1 MKVAMTRGEVRRCFL
16 GLLFLLIGTSL
27 ALAQPFTRRSSQ
39 MQHDELKKTYE
50 IANFRLG
57 GKYNL
62 SDPSKWENGGEGGV
76 TLESLGAGK
85 LHTAY
90 IAVGTPRRNAAGEIT
105 NAVVINSYY
114 SGDSTDMY
122 EQWVKGAALSGGV
135 PIIGPG
141 RPIDTDRYYVVMV
154 DPLGTWGASK
164 PSEGLGIK
172 FPQYS
177 YYDMVQAN
185 YRMLR
190 DGLKIAH
197 AALVTGVSMG
207 GTQTYVWGVMHR
219 EFMGALMPIGG
230 TTQSDAE
237 DPVGNWTFQL
247 MTAAIESDPVWQA
260 TKGDYYNLPK
270 EKHPMPGVAFGW
282 SVLGLTGY
290 DFAFRTTQSFSAV
303 QPEVFYWNPPNEKA
317 GSSVTNRAKLYDA
330 VDLVWRNR
338 VGENHNVNP
347 YLGRIQA
354 RTLVMHITNDQ
365 WLNYKLAERA
375 VDRVP
380 GAQIIAEESPV
391 AHYGVFS
398 IINHRKNDPKFVAF
412 MDDVA
417 SLDRA
422 QRFVDKNYRVPGVAE
437 KIDPRKSFWKDAVT
451 YPYPVKYANVKDGTG
466 MSWQI
471 GYMGEY
477 AGTDKDPKVLVVIH
491 GKGAFA
497 GHYGNIIQYALRSGL
512 RVIAPDLPHYGMS
525 GPGNL
530 DKSPAR
536 TMQDMR
542 DFVHELVVNQLGVKK
557 AYYLGHSLGGQVV
570 LGYALT
576 WPDAVQGLLLEA
588 PAGLEEYSREVEIAP
603 GKTLNLFDAAYAHDW
618 DKWRQ
623 AWDQTGILQA
633 EIARPE
639 QNIRDFY
646 YFKKRDPNT
655 NAVSAAKSG
664 YFYND
669 SEYARFHTEQRVGL
683 TKGNPKELEQWA
695 DVFIFDIYGM
705 VSELQKDDP
714 RNLYQ
719 RLTQI
724 KAPIFLAF
732 GDKEP
737 FIPGT
742 AFNGLTDLGRDIIT
756 PFMSRMTN
764 AGNRPQLKIYPDTGH
779 FIHTD
784 NPVEFAVDVV
794 DFVSKGVVDT
804 SSPLATDRM
813 IHGAVA
819 SALPVAPT
827 PPGPSPTAGLNK

>member
-1 MKVAMTRGEVRRCFL
+1 MTGRDAVQRCFVSLLVLLL
-16 GLLFLLIGTSL
+16 GT
-27 ALAQPFTRRSSQ
+27 ALAVAEPLTRRSSQ
-39 MQHDELKKTYE
+39 MQHDGLKKTYE

-57 GKYNL
+57 GKYDL

-85 LHTAY
+85 LRTAY
-90 IAVGTPRRNAAGEIT
+90 IAIGNARRNAAGEIT
-105 NAVVINSYY
+105 NAIVINSYY

-141 RPIDTDRYYVVMV
+141 RPIDTDRYYVIMV

-164 PSEGLGIK
+164 PSDGLGIK

-185 YRMLR
+185 YRLLR
-190 DGLKIAH
+190 DNLKVARV
-197 AALVTGVSMG
+197 ALVAGVSMG
-207 GTQTYVWGVMHR
+207 GTQTYVWGVMHP
-219 EFMGALMPIGG
+219 EFVSALMPIGG

-247 MTAAIESDPVWQA
+247 MTAAIQSDPAWQS
-260 TKGDYYNLPK
+260 TNGDYYKLPK
-270 EKHPMPGVAFGW
+270 EKHPMPGLAFGW

-290 DFAFRTTQSFSAV
+290 DFAYRTSQNFASV
-303 QPEVFYWNPPNEKA
+303 QPEVFYWDPPNEKA

-338 VGENHNVNP
+338 VGETYNINP
-347 YLGRIQA
+347 YLGRIRA
-354 RTLVMHITNDQ
+354 RTLVMHITNDL
-365 WLNYKLAERA
+365 WLNFKLAERA

-380 GAQIIAEESPV
+380 GAQLIAEESPV

-422 QRFVDKNYRVPGVAE
+422 QQYVDKNFRVPGVAE
-437 KIDPRKSFWKDAVT
+437 NIDPKKSFWKDFVT
-451 YPYPVKYANVKDGTG
+451 YPYPVKYASAKDKSGNA
-466 MSWQI
+466 WQI
-471 GYMGEY
+471 GYMDEY
-477 AGTDKDPKVLVVIH
+477 AGTDKDPKVLVIIH
-491 GKGAFA
+491 GKGAFG
-497 GHYGNIIQYALRSGL
+497 GHYGNIMQYALRNGV
-512 RVIAPDLPHYGMS
+512 RVIVPDLPHYGMS

-542 DFVHELVVNQLGVKK
+542 EVIYDLVVNQLGVKK
-557 AYYLGHSLGGQVV
+557 AYYLGHSLGGQFVM
-570 LGYALT
+570 GYALT
-576 WPDAVQGLLLEA
+576 WPDAVQGLALEA
-588 PAGLEEYSREVEIAP
+588 PSGLEEYPRDITIAK
-603 GKTLNLFDAAYAHDW
+603 GKTARLFDQAFDHDF
-618 DKWRQ
+618 DKWK
-623 AWDQTGILQA
+623 ATWDQTGILAA
-633 EIARPE
+633 ELARDE
-639 QNIRDFY
+639 QNIRDFF
-646 YFKKRDPNT
+646 YFKKRDPET
-655 NAVSAAKSG
+655 GAVSAAKSG
-664 YFYND
+664 YFFND

-683 TKGNPKELEQWA
+683 TRGNPKELEQWCN
-695 DVFIFDIYGM
+695 VFIYDIYTIGA
-705 VSELQKDDP
+705 ELQQDDP
-714 RNLYQ
+714 NNLYE

-737 FIPGT
+737 FIPT
-742 AFNGLTDLGRDIIT
+742 PAFNGLTDLGRDVIT
-756 PFMSRMTN
+756 PFMTRMTN
-764 AGNRPQLKIYPDTGH
+764 AGRRPILKIYPETGH

-784 NPVEFAVDVV
+784 NPVEYPVDVV
-794 DFVSKGVVDT
+794 DFVTTGAVDT
-804 SSPLATDRM
+804 SSPLGIDRM
-813 IHGAVA
+813 IKGAVVT
-819 SALPVAPT
+819 ALPVAPT
-827 PPGPSPTAGLNK
+827 PPGAAPTAGLNK

>member
-1 MKVAMTRGEVRRCFL
+1 MIGRHIVRRYVLSFL
-16 GLLFLLIGTSL
+16 LLLIGTSL
-27 ALAQPFTRRSSQ
+27 AIAQPFTRRSSQ

-50 IANFRLG
+50 IENFRLG
-57 GKYNL
+57 GKYDLN
-62 SDPSKWENGGEGGV
+62 DPSKWENGGEGGV

-85 LHTAY
+85 LRSAY

-105 NAVVINSYY
+105 NAVIINSYY

-164 PSEGLGIK
+164 PSDGLGIK

-177 YYDMVQAN
+177 YYDMVQVN
-185 YRMLR
+185 YRMLH
-190 DGLKIAH
+190 DGLNIAH

-207 GTQTYVWGVMHR
+207 GTQTYVWGVMHP
-219 EFMGALMPIGG
+219 EFVSALMPIGG

-247 MTAAIESDPVWQA
+247 MTAAIESDPVWQS
-260 TKGDYYNLPK
+260 TKGDYYKLPK

-290 DFAFRTTQSFSAV
+290 DFAFRTSQSFAAV
-303 QPEVFYWNPPNEKA
+303 QPEVFYWDPPNEKA

-354 RTLVMHITNDQ
+354 RTMVMHITNDQ

-375 VDRVP
+375 VDRIP
-380 GAQIIAEESPV
+380 GADLIAEESPV

-398 IINHRKNDPKFVAF
+398 IVNHRKNDPKFVAF

-422 QRFVDKNYRVPGVAE
+422 QKFVDKNYRVPGVAE
-437 KIDPRKSFWKDAVT
+437 NIDPAKSFWKDYVT
-451 YPYPVKYANVKDGTG
+451 YPYPVKYANAKDRSGN
-466 MSWQI
+466 SWQI
-471 GYMGEY
+471 GYMDEY
-477 AGTDKDPKVLVVIH
+477 AGTDRDPKVLVIIH

-497 GHYGNIIQYALRSGL
+497 GHYGNVMQYALRSGL

-542 DFVHELVVNQLGVKK
+542 EVIYDLVVRQLGVKK
-557 AYYLGHSLGGQVV
+557 AYYLGHSLGGQFVM
-570 LGYALT
+570 GYALT
-576 WPDAVQGLLLEA
+576 WPDAVQGLALEA
-588 PAGLEEYSREVEIAP
+588 PSGLEEYPRDITIA
-603 GKTLNLFDAAYAHDW
+603 KDKKARLFDQAFDHDF
-618 DKWRQ
+618 DKWK
-623 AWDQTGILQA
+623 ATWGPTGVLDS
-633 EIARPE
+633 EIKRSE
-639 QNIRDFY
+639 QNIRDFF
-646 YFKKRDPNT
+646 YFKKRDPESNV
-655 NAVSAAKSG
+655 VSAAKAG
-664 YFYND
+664 YFFND
-669 SEYARFHTEQRVGL
+669 SEYARLHTEQRVGL
-683 TKGNPKELEQWA
+683 TKGNPKELEQWCN
-695 DVFIFDIYGM
+695 VFIYDIYTIGA
-705 VSELQKDDP
+705 ELQQDDP
-714 RNLYQ
+714 KNLYE

-724 KAPIFLAF
+724 KQPIFLSF

-737 FIPGT
+737 FIPT
-742 AFNGLTDLGRDIIT
+742 PAFNGLTDLGRDVIS
-756 PFMSRMTN
+756 PFMTRMTN
-764 AGNRPQLKIYPDTGH
+764 AGNRPILKIYPETGH

-784 NPVEFAVDVV
+784 NPVEFPVDVV
-794 DFVSKGVVDT
+794 DFVTKGSVDT
-804 SSPLATDRM
+804 SSPLGIDRM
-813 IHGAVA
+813 IKGAVV

-827 PPGPSPTAGLNK
+827 PPGAAPTAGLNK

>member
-1 MKVAMTRGEVRRCFL
+1 MRRYFIS
-16 GLLFLLIGTSL
+16 LLILLIGTSL
-27 ALAQPFTRRSSQ
+27 AVAQPFTRRSSQ
-39 MQHDELKKTYE
+39 VQHDGLKKYYE
-50 IANFRLG
+50 ISDFRLG
-57 GKYNL
+57 GKYDLN
-62 SDPSKWENGGEGGV
+62 DPAKWENGGEGGV

-85 LHTAY
+85 LRTAY
-90 IAVGTPRRNAAGEIT
+90 IAIGNARRNTAGEIT
-105 NAVVINSYY
+105 NAVIINSYY

-164 PSEGLGIK
+164 PSDGLGIK

-197 AALVTGVSMG
+197 AALITGVSMG
-207 GTQTYVWGVMHR
+207 GTQTYVWGVMHPD
-219 EFMGALMPIGG
+219 FMGGLMPIGG

-247 MTAAIESDPVWQA
+247 MTASIESDPVWQA
-260 TKGDYYNLPK
+260 TKGDYYKLPK

-290 DFAFRTTQSFSAV
+290 DFAFRTTQSFAAV
-303 QPEVFYWNPPNEKA
+303 QPEVFYWDPPNEKA

-338 VGENHNVNP
+338 VGEIHNVNP

-391 AHYGVFS
+391 AHYGVFP

-422 QRFVDKNYRVPGVAE
+422 QKYVDKNYRVPGVAAN
-437 KIDPRKSFWKDAVT
+437 IDPAKSFWKDYVT
-451 YPYPVKYANVKDGTG
+451 YPYPVKYANVKDGNGVT
-466 MSWQI
+466 WQI
-471 GYMGEY
+471 GYMDEY
-477 AGTDKDPKVLVVIH
+477 AGTERNPKVLVIIH
-491 GKGAFA
+491 GKGAFG
-497 GHYGNIIQYALRSGL
+497 GHYGNIMQYALRNGL
-512 RVIAPDLPHYGMS
+512 RVIVPDLPHYGMS

-542 DFVHELVVNQLGVKK
+542 EVIYDLVVNQLGVKK

-570 LGYALT
+570 MGYALT
-576 WPDAVQGLLLEA
+576 WPDAVQGLALEA
-588 PAGLEEYSREVEIAP
+588 PSGLEEYPRDITIA
-603 GKTLNLFDAAYAHDW
+603 KDKKARLFDQVFDHDFE
-618 DKWRQ
+618 KWKQ
-623 AWDQTGILQA
+623 TWGPTGILAA
-633 EIARPE
+633 EIARSE
-639 QNIRDFY
+639 ESIRDFF
-646 YFKKRDPNT
+646 YFKKRDPET
-655 NAVSAAKSG
+655 NVVSAAKSG
-664 YFYND
+664 YFYSD
-669 SEYARFHTEQRVGL
+669 SEYARLHTEQRVGL
-683 TKGNPKELEQWA
+683 AKGNPKELEQWCN
-695 DVFIFDIYGM
+695 VFIYDIYSIG
-705 VSELQKDDP
+705 SELQQDDP
-714 RNLYQ
+714 KNLYE

-724 KAPIFLAF
+724 KAPIFLSF

-737 FIPGT
+737 FIPT
-742 AFNGLTDLGRDIIT
+742 PAFNGLTDLGRDVIT

-764 AGNRPQLKIYPDTGH
+764 AGNRPILKIYPETGH

-784 NPVEFAVDVV
+784 NPVEFPVDVV
-794 DFVSKGVVDT
+794 DFVIKGTVDT
-804 SSPLATDRM
+804 SSPLGTDRM
-813 IHGAVA
+813 IRGAVV

-827 PPGPSPTAGLNK
+827 PPGAAPTAGLNK

>member
-1 MKVAMTRGEVRRCFL
+1 MKRFVVSVI
-16 GLLFLLIGTSL
+16 LLLLATSL
-27 ALAQPFTRRSSQ
+27 AAAESLTRRSSQ
-39 MQHDELKKTYE
+39 EQHDGLKQYYE
-50 IANFRLG
+50 IPDFRLG
-57 GKYNL
+57 GRYDLGN
-62 SDPSKWENGGEGGV
+62 PSSWKFGGEGGK

-85 LHTAY
+85 LRTAY

-105 NAVVINSYY
+105 NAVVVNSYY

-122 EQWVKGAALSGGV
+122 EQWVKGTALSGKDPV
-135 PIIGPG
+135 IGPG

-154 DPLGTWGASK
+154 DPIGTWGESK
-164 PSEGLGIK
+164 PSDGLGIK

-177 YYDMVQAN
+177 YFDMVQAN

-190 DGLKIAH
+190 DHLKIAH
-197 AALVTGVSMG
+197 VALVTGVSMG
-207 GTQTYVWGVMHR
+207 GTQSYVWGVMHP
-219 EFMGALMPIGG
+219 EFVSALMPIGG

-270 EKHPMPGVAFGW
+270 EKHPSPGVAFGW

-290 DFAFRTTQSFSAV
+290 DFAFRTTQSFASV
-303 QPEVFYWNPPNEKA
+303 QPEVFYWDPPNEKA
-317 GSSVTNRAKLYDA
+317 GSSVTKRAALYDA
-330 VDLVWRNR
+330 VDLVVRNR
-338 VGENHNVNP
+338 VGETYNINAD
-347 YLGRIQA
+347 LWRIRS
-354 RTLVMHITNDQ
+354 RTMVMHITNDQ
-365 WLNYKLAERA
+365 WLNFKLAQRA
-375 VDRVP
+375 VDRIP
-380 GAQIIAEESPV
+380 GADLIAEESPV

-422 QRFVDKNYRVPGVAE
+422 QQFVDKNYRVPGVAAN
-437 KIDPRKSFWKDAVT
+437 IDPNKSFWKDYVT
-451 YPYPVKYANVKDGTG
+451 YPYPVKYAAAKDGQGT
-466 MSWQI
+466 SWQI
-471 GYMGEY
+471 GYMDEY
-477 AGTDKDPKVLVVIH
+477 AGTAKDPKVLVIIH

-497 GHYGNIIQYALRSGL
+497 GHYGNIMQYALRSGL

-542 DFVHELVVNQLGVKK
+542 DVVHDLVVNQLGVKR
-557 AYYLGHSLGGQVV
+557 AYYLGHSLGGQLV

-576 WPDAVQGLLLEA
+576 WPDAVQGLALEA
-588 PAGLEEYSREVEIAP
+588 PAGLEEYPREVTIAP
-603 GKTLNLFDAAYAHDW
+603 GKTARLFDESFARDF
-618 DKWRQ
+618 DKWKQ
-623 AWDQTGILQA
+623 TWDQTGILAA

-639 QNIRDFY
+639 QNIRDFF
-646 YFKKRDPNT
+646 YFKKRDPQT
-655 NAVSAAKSG
+655 GAVSEAKSG
-664 YFYND
+664 YFMND

-695 DVFIFDIYGM
+695 NVFIFDIYGM
-705 VSELQKDDP
+705 VAELQQDDP
-714 RNLYQ
+714 KNLYD

-724 KAPIFLAF
+724 KDPIFLAF

-764 AGNRPQLKIYPDTGH
+764 AGNRPILKIYPNTGH

-784 NPVEFAVDVV
+784 NPVEYPVDVV
-794 DFVSKGVVDT
+794 DFVTKGTVDT
-804 SSPLATDRM
+804 SSPLGTDRM

-827 PPGPSPTAGLNK
+827 PPGPSPTGGLNK

>member
-1 MKVAMTRGEVRRCFL
+1 MKRCIVS
-16 GLLFLLIGTSL
+16 LLLLLIATSV
-27 ALAQPFTRRSSQ
+27 AAAESFTRRSSQ
-39 MQHDELKKTYE
+39 MQHDELKKTVE

-57 GKYNL
+57 GKYDM

-105 NAVVINSYY
+105 NAVIINSYY

-122 EQWVKGAALSGGV
+122 EQWVKGTALSGGV
-135 PIIGPG
+135 QIIGPG
-141 RPIDTDRYYVVMV
+141 RPIDTDRYYVIMV

-164 PSEGLGIK
+164 PSDGLGIK

-190 DGLKIAH
+190 DNLKVAH

-207 GTQTYVWGVMHR
+207 GTQTYVWGVMHP
-219 EFMGALMPIGG
+219 EYMGGLMPIGG

-260 TKGDYYNLPK
+260 TTGDYYNLPK
-270 EKHPMPGVAFGW
+270 EKHPMLGVAFGW

-290 DFAFRTTQSFSAV
+290 DFAFRTTQSFAAV
-303 QPEVFYWNPPNEKA
+303 QPEVFYWDRPNEKA
-317 GSSVTNRAKLYDA
+317 GSSVVTRAKLYDA

-338 VGENHNVNP
+338 VGETYNVNP

-354 RTLVMHITNDQ
+354 RTMVMHITNDQ

-422 QRFVDKNYRVPGVAE
+422 QKYVDKNYRVPGVAAN
-437 KIDPRKSFWKDAVT
+437 IDPSKSFWKEFVK
-451 YPYPVKYANVKDGTG
+451 YPYPVKYATAKDGNGT
-466 MSWQI
+466 SWQI
-471 GYMGEY
+471 GYMDEY
-477 AGTDKDPKVLVVIH
+477 AGTDKNPKVLVIVH
-491 GKGAFA
+491 GKGAF
-497 GHYGNIIQYALRSGL
+497 GGMYGNIMQYALRSGL
-512 RVIAPDLPHYGMS
+512 RVVVPDLPHYGMS

-530 DKSPAR
+530 DNSPAR

-542 DFVHELVVNQLGVKK
+542 EVVHDLVVNQLGVRK
-557 AYYLGHSLGGQVV
+557 AVYLGHSLGGQLVM
-570 LGYALT
+570 GYALT
-576 WPDAVQGLLLEA
+576 WPDAVQGLALEA
-588 PAGLEEYSREVEIAP
+588 PAGLEEYPREIAIS
-603 GKTLNLFDAAYAHDW
+603 KDKKLRLFDESFARDF

-623 AWDQTGILQA
+623 TWDQTGILA
-633 EIARPE
+633 TEIARPE
-639 QNIRDFY
+639 QNIRDFF
-646 YFKKRDPNT
+646 YFKKRDPET
-655 NAVSAAKSG
+655 GVVSASKSG
-664 YFYND
+664 YFFSD
-669 SEYARFHTEQRVGL
+669 SEYARFHTDQRVGL
-683 TKGNPKELEQWA
+683 TKGNPKEFEQWSN
-695 DVFIFDIYGM
+695 VFIFDIYTM
-705 VSELQKDDP
+705 VAELQQDDP
-714 RNLYQ
+714 KNLYE

-724 KAPIFLAF
+724 KAPIFLSF

-764 AGNRPQLKIYPDTGH
+764 AGNRPILKIYPDTGH

-784 NPVEFAVDVV
+784 NPVEFPVDVV
-794 DFVSKGVVDT
+794 DFVTKGTVDT
-804 SSPLATDRM
+804 SSPLGTDRM
-813 IHGAVA
+813 IKGAGV

-827 PPGPSPTAGLNK
+827 PPGASPTAGLNK

>member
-1 MKVAMTRGEVRRCFL
+1 MKRFIVSLVL
-16 GLLFLLIGTSL
+16 LLIATSI
-27 ALAQPFTRRSSQ
+27 AAAQPFTRRSSQ
-39 MQHDELKKTYE
+39 MQHDELKKTVE

-57 GKYNL
+57 GKYDL
-62 SDPSKWENGGEGGV
+62 SDPSKWENGGEGGI

-90 IAVGTPRRNAAGEIT
+90 IAVGTPRRNSAGEIT
-105 NAVVINSYY
+105 NAVIINSYY

-122 EQWVKGAALSGGV
+122 EQWVKGTALSGSV
-135 PIIGPG
+135 PIIGSG
-141 RPIDTDRYYVVMV
+141 RPIDTDRYYVIMV
-154 DPLGTWGASK
+154 DPLGTWGVSK
-164 PSEGLGIK
+164 PSDGLGIK

-185 YRMLR
+185 YRMVR
-190 DGLKIAH
+190 DNLKVAH

-207 GTQTYVWGVMHR
+207 GTQTYVWGVMHP
-219 EFMGALMPIGG
+219 EFIGGLMPIGG

-290 DFAFRTTQSFSAV
+290 DFAFRTTQSFAAV
-303 QPEVFYWNPPNEKA
+303 QPEVFYWVPPNEKA
-317 GSSVTNRAKLYDA
+317 GSSVVNRAKLYDA

-338 VGENHNVNP
+338 VGETYNINQ

-354 RTLVMHITNDQ
+354 RTMVMHITNDQ

-398 IINHRKNDPKFVAF
+398 IINHRKTDPKFVAF

-422 QRFVDKNYRVPGVAE
+422 QKFEDKNYRVPGVAAN
-437 KIDPRKSFWKDAVT
+437 IDPNKSFWKEYVT
-451 YPYPVKYANVKDGTG
+451 YPYPVKYATAQDKRGT
-466 MSWQI
+466 SWQI
-471 GYMGEY
+471 GYMDEY
-477 AGTDKDPKVLVVIH
+477 AGTEKNPKVLVIIH
-491 GKGAFA
+491 GKGAF
-497 GHYGNIIQYALRSGL
+497 GGMYRNIIQYALRSGL
-512 RVIAPDLPHYGMS
+512 RVIVPDLPHYGMS

-542 DFVHELVVNQLGVKK
+542 EVVYDLVVNQLGVKK
-557 AYYLGHSLGGQVV
+557 AVYLGHSLGGQLVM
-570 LGYALT
+570 GYALT
-576 WPDAVQGLLLEA
+576 WPDAVQALALEA
-588 PAGLEEYSREVEIAP
+588 PAGLEEYPREIAIS
-603 GKTLNLFDAAYAHDW
+603 KDKKLRLFDESFARDF
-618 DKWRQ
+618 DKWKQ
-623 AWDQTGILQA
+623 TWDQTGILA
-633 EIARPE
+633 TEIARPE
-639 QNIRDFY
+639 QNIRDFF
-646 YFKKRDPNT
+646 YFKKRDPET
-655 NAVSAAKSG
+655 GVVSAAKSG
-664 YFYND
+664 YFYSD
-669 SEYARFHTEQRVGL
+669 SPDARFHTEQRVGL
-683 TKGNPKELEQWA
+683 TKANPKELEQWA
-695 DVFIFDIYGM
+695 NVFIFDIYSM
-705 VSELQKDDP
+705 VAELQQDDP
-714 RNLYQ
+714 KNLYE

-724 KAPIFLAF
+724 KAPIFLSF

-756 PFMSRMTN
+756 PFMSRMTS
-764 AGNRPQLKIYPDTGH
+764 AGNRPILKIYPDTGH

-784 NPVEFAVDVV
+784 NPVEFPVDVV
-794 DFVSKGVVDT
+794 DFVTKGTVDT
-804 SSPLATDRM
+804 SSPLGTDRM
-813 IHGAVA
+813 IKGAVV

-827 PPGPSPTAGLNK
+827 PPGASPTAGLNK